1 MHFKPATRA
10 FAVPMH
16 PLRSPVKAGEGS
28 VAPCMHDTQMKCTQ
42 VVVLQQAVLQWAWA
56 EAPNRVAGATAE
68 HT

>member
-1 MHFKPATRA
+1 
-10 FAVPMH
+10 MH